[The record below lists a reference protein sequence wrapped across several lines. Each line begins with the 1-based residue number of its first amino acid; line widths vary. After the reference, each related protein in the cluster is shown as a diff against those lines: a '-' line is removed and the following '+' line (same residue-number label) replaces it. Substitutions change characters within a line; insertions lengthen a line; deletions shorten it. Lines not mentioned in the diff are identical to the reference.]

1 MKKALAE
8 DIVQSES
15 GSFANSR
22 GESKPARQAGDVS
35 RYLIGLRGGFRR
47 RISARELCSL
57 EYSAMFSLARVAVA
71 SASASRC
78 RDPLPVPARWASPG
92 RRGARWA
99 N

>member
-35 RYLIGLRGGFRR
+35 RLPDRVER
-47 RISARELCSL
+47 RISEANQRQGVVQP
-57 EYSAMFSLARVAVA
+57 RVLGHV
-71 SASASRC
+71 
-78 RDPLPVPARWASPG
+78 SP
-92 RRGARWA
+92 R
-99 N
+99 